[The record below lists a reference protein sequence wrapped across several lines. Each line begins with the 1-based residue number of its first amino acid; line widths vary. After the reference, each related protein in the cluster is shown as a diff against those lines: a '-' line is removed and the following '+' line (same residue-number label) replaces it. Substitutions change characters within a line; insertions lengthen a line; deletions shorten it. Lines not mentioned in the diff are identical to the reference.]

1 MKLAPAA
8 LSWRIR
14 LLARSLLPRRHVMVQ
29 IAAAAPG
36 LPCGCSRAE
45 SGRTIESVLRTP
57 VPAHPS
63 VAMDVQQGYRSFCS
77 PVRGCLMANVTDP
90 LLAGRAR
97 VDGADDGSAGR
108 LPVGM
113 STRRRSGGLM
123 LAAPGPLVRRV
134 LDPTG
139 LMIGVP
145 VYFSVGEAAGVASP
159 QRAARPVPESD
170 AQAIVARLP
179 TVRPGRQQEEGQRDR
194 HPQPAVADA
203 PPHCR

>member
-1 MKLAPAA
+1 
-8 LSWRIR
+8 
-14 LLARSLLPRRHVMVQ
+14 
-29 IAAAAPG
+29 
-36 LPCGCSRAE
+36 
-45 SGRTIESVLRTP
+45 
-57 VPAHPS
+57 
-63 VAMDVQQGYRSFCS
+63 
-77 PVRGCLMANVTDP
+77 
-90 LLAGRAR
+90 
-97 VDGADDGSAGR
+97 
-108 LPVGM
+108 
-113 STRRRSGGLM
+113 M

-194 HPQPAVADA
+194 HPQPAVADT